1 MDICVLRN
9 RGLELSELCMVIMK
23 DMKQHISRH
32 LRDTISVAMVAAGIK
47 MDTISSLEE
56 LLMSSMSV
64 GIGLAQLK
72 WNQL

>member
-32 LRDTISVAMVAAGIK
+32 LRDTISVAMVAAG
-47 MDTISSLEE
+47 
-56 LLMSSMSV
+56 
-64 GIGLAQLK
+64 
-72 WNQL
+72 